1 MKIETKY
8 EIGDKIWIV
17 YKEKQSVGIYYDFI
31 HEIAINKD
39 NNIIY
44 YTKYTEEL
52 EENEIILYHEKD
64 KLLQKIEDLL
74 KSEDK
79 TNE

>member
-31 HEIAINKD
+31 YEIAVNKD

-79 TNE
+79 KDE